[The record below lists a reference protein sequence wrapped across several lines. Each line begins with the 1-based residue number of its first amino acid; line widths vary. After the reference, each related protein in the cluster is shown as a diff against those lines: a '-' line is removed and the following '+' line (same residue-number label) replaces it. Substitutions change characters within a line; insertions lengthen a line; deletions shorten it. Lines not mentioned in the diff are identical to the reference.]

1 MKTIAIIG
9 AGFSGTATAVRLLTQ
24 PTSEPLRV
32 VLINRSGQMA
42 RGVAYG
48 TQSPEH
54 LLNVPAGNMS
64 ALAHDPDHF
73 VRFCRR
79 MDRAVT
85 GATFVSRKTYG
96 QYMAW
101 LLHDAESRPAQR
113 NSLSRIVGEV
123 VAVKIGPGASEAM
136 LTLADGARLGVDRV
150 VFAFGHFPPK
160 NPELS
165 DPRFYRSSR
174 YIRDPWSADANGRL
188 AQSKRILLL
197 GTGLTAVDVCISLLN
212 GSGDRV
218 IYAVSRRGLLPCTH
232 RPSGP
237 QPPFIDLSDH
247 MESIPGTIRGYVH
260 AVRHETDSRSRA
272 GEDWRNV
279 LTAIRRTTPALWARL
294 PQSERARFLRH
305 VQPYWEVH
313 RHRAAP
319 EPYERFQELILSR
332 ALRVIAGRV
341 VHLEDHTVGVQATV
355 RLRGTEQ
362 LAELQV
368 DTVVNCTG
376 PATDLKQVDD
386 ALVKQLLLDGLIQ
399 PDPLGLGIEV
409 TDDYAV
415 LDTEGIPSSVLHY
428 VGPLLRARYWEA
440 TAVPE
445 LRVHAQRLADR
456 LLSDLAIG
464 ATPPAVE
471 ACES

>member
-9 AGFSGTATAVRLLTQ
+9 AGFSGTATAVRLLNQ

-73 VRFCRR
+73 VRFCRSL
-79 MDRAVT
+79 DPAVAS
-85 GATFVSRKTYG
+85 GDFVSRKIYG
-96 QYMAW
+96 QYLAW
-101 LLHDAESRPAQR
+101 LLDEAESRPAQHT
-113 NSLSRIVGEV
+113 SLVRIVGEV
-123 VAVKIGPGASEAM
+123 VGIGLGPGEAA
-136 LTLADGARLGVDRV
+136 LTLADHRQLRVDRV
-150 VFAFGHFPPK
+150 VLAFGHFPPK
-160 NPELS
+160 NPEIS
-165 DPRFYRSSR
+165 DPRFYESSR
-174 YIRDPWSADANGRL
+174 YIRDPWSADAAARL
-188 AQSKRILLL
+188 AVAKRVLLL

-212 GSGDRV
+212 GLSERV

-237 QPPFIDLSDH
+237 QPRSLDLSER
-247 MESIPGTIRGYVH
+247 MASTPATIRSYVH
-260 AVRHETDSRSRA
+260 AIRSEAEVRSQQ

-279 LTAIRRTTPALWARL
+279 LTAIRRTTPALWTRL

-341 VHLEDHTVGVQATV
+341 VRLQDRADRLHATV

-362 LAELQV
+362 LSELHV

-376 PATDLKQVDD
+376 PSTDLSQVDD
-386 ALVKQLLLDGLIQ
+386 VLVRQLLLDGLVQ
-399 PDPLGLGIEV
+399 PDPLKLGIEV
-409 TDDYAV
+409 SKDYAV
-415 LDTEGIPSSVLHY
+415 RDARGIPSSVLYY

-456 LLSDLAIG
+456 LLSDLSVG
-464 ATPPAVE
+464 VTPPAVE
-471 ACES
+471 ASID